1 MLALILVL
9 LAVGGVVFFMSRRS
23 ASNTKAIQE
32 TELDDAIA
40 DARRWIERLGS
51 QVLTIA
57 GTDASERYNAAS
69 SQISTATTV
78 KQAQLARE
86 SALEGLYY
94 INAAREM
101 LGMPAGPEL
110 PPLEGQRQA
119 GKVTEQRTI
128 SHEGHDITASPVAT
142 EQTPNYYPGGT
153 VAGRPVPAGWYS
165 EPWWADALRTGLWTA
180 GSMMLFNALAIPQGM
195 PYLASAMPLGA
206 MVGDSWTDFSAA
218 IAMAASLM
226 ECSTAVL
233 ATFLISSSPRASK
246 PPAPLTVPIIWA
258 GWGRF
263 LFFRNQR

>member
-57 GTDASERYNAAS
+57 GTDTASTQAIADASERYNAAS

-128 SHEGHDITASPVAT
+128 RMRGMTSLP
-142 EQTPNYYPGGT
+142 
-153 VAGRPVPAGWYS
+153 RRL
-165 EPWWADALRTGLWTA
+165 LRSRRLTTTL
-180 GSMMLFNALAIPQGM
+180 
-195 PYLASAMPLGA
+195 
-206 MVGDSWTDFSAA
+206 V
-218 IAMAASLM
+218 
-226 ECSTAVL
+226 
-233 ATFLISSSPRASK
+233 
-246 PPAPLTVPIIWA
+246 APLLAVQFLLGGIPSL
-258 GWGRF
+258 GGRMRCAPVCG
-263 LFFRNQR
+263 LLAQ